1 MKYKIRA
8 IYEPYY
14 NDLQLNEKI
23 YPGTEY
29 IVEEAR
35 AKQIIKLGY
44 AELVEVIQE
53 EAPED
58 LNTNGDVPVNGAGVP
73 DGEDAANA
81 EDVNNTED
89 ANNTENANNA
99 EDVANVGRRNRK
111 KTNNTSEE

>member
-1 MKYKIRA
+1 MKNKIRA

-53 EAPED
+53 ETPED
-58 LNTNGDVPVNGAGVP
+58 LTPDVDVPVNGAGVP
-73 DGEDAANA
+73 DGEDAANTE
-81 EDVNNTED
+81 EDATNAGKRSKSTKNKNNTI
-89 ANNTENANNA
+89 AF
-99 EDVANVGRRNRK
+99 
-111 KTNNTSEE
+111 S